1 MPLEPII
8 EAGSGAPDKF
18 GLSSEGGY
26 QVTIECPVVIFAEGN
41 AVGGMV
47 VAGFCERD
55 EVARI
60 NDGEVAHSEAKSRGG
75 ASIVVDFLDC
85 FSECCGAYRVGGSR
99 SRFLG
104 NFFGL
109 EEGTY

>member
-1 MPLEPII
+1 MSFEPVI

-18 GLSSEGGY
+18 GLRGEGGY
-26 QVTIECPVVIFAEGN
+26 QVPIECPVVIFAEGN

-60 NDGEVAHSEAKSRGG
+60 NDGEVAHSEAKSRCG
-75 ASIVVDFLDC
+75 ASIVVDFLDR
-85 FSECCGAYRVGGSR
+85 FSECCGAYGVGGSL
-99 SRFLG
+99 SGFLG
-104 NFFGL
+104 NL
-109 EEGTY
+109 LRL